1 MGTYDLPGKVK
12 SEVNRES
19 RRRLLASDLPE
30 DEIFERHGRLLQEAA
45 VVEDT
50 ADAGTEEQS
59 DDTGESGDAG
69 DSGDAS
75 AEEVS
80 DASVEVVEV
89 PDASTEADAAE

>member
-1 MGTYDLPGKVK
+1 MKYLMMTLMCFMALGFTACG
-12 SEVNRES
+12 
-19 RRRLLASDLPE
+19 
-30 DEIFERHGRLLQEAA
+30 DEEKDTA

-59 DDTGESGDAG
+59 GESGDAG

-75 AEEVS
+75 TEEVS